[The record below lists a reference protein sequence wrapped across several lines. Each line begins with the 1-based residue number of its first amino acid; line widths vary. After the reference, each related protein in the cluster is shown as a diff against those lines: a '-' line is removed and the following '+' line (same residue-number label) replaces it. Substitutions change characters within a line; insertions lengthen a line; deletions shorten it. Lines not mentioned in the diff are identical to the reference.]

1 METKE
6 KTIGDLFSAAELKN
20 LDKLVERDI
29 ETDMAFEGL
38 MSEIEDDLVQIKKKE
53 KRLRKA
59 QALLE
64 SKESRRQIG
73 FYFGIQF

>member
-6 KTIGDLFSAAELKN
+6 KTIGDLCSAAELKK
-20 LDKLVERDI
+20 LDKLIERDI
-29 ETDMAFEGL
+29 ETDMSLESL
-38 MSEIEDDLVQIKKKE
+38 MSEIEDDLIQSKKKT
-53 KRLRKA
+53 KRLSKA
-59 QALLE
+59 QAFLE